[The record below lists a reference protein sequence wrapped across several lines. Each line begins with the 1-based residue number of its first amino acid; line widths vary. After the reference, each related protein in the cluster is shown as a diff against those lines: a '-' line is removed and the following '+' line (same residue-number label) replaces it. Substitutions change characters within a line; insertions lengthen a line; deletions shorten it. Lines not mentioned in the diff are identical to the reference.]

1 MDTKDPL
8 KLEDNKESIRS
19 YVYKE
24 SLYTSLKKREAQI
37 HVSGLV
43 PLLDFYINS
52 FLPREKFRIG
62 GSFFLSTLFKSLL
75 QFEDH
80 KR

>member
-24 SLYTSLKKREAQI
+24 VYTLRLKNEKLK
-37 HVSGLV
+37 SMCPG
-43 PLLDFYINS
+43 
-52 FLPREKFRIG
+52 FLI
-62 GSFFLSTLFKSLL
+62 SI
-75 QFEDH
+75 
-80 KR
+80 